1 MLLGDHAAIKMERLL
16 VLNMADEERVNRDDD
31 MPQLSAHALAAVQEF
46 YHEAEQKQEKQY
58 FEGNT
63 NVEENW
69 A

>member
-16 VLNMADEERVNRDDD
+16 VLNMADEERVNRDND

-46 YHEAEQKQEKQY
+46 YYEEEQKQEKQY

>member
-16 VLNMADEERVNRDDD
+16 VLNMADEERMNRDT
-31 MPQLSAHALAAVQEF
+31 QLSAHALAAVQEF
-46 YHEAEQKQEKQY
+46 YHEEEQKQEKQY

>member
-1 MLLGDHAAIKMERLL
+1 VLLGDHAAIKMERLL
-16 VLNMADEERVNRDDD
+16 DLNMADEQRVNRDDD

-46 YHEAEQKQEKQY
+46 YHEEEQKREKES

>member
-16 VLNMADEERVNRDDD
+16 VLNMADEERVNRDKD
-31 MPQLSAHALAAVQEF
+31 MPQLSIHAHAAVQEF
-46 YHEAEQKQEKQY
+46 YHEEEQKQEKQS
-58 FEGNT
+58 FKENT